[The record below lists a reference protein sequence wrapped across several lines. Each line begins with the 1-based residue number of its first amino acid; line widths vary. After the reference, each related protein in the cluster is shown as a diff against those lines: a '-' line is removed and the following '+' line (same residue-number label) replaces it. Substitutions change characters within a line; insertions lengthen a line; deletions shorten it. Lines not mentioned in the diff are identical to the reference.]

1 MLFQGYQWTVNIG
14 NTSKAQ
20 KKSQE
25 EKEDAIQKQAM
36 VLLSALNSVSYMILG
51 RQSTHR
57 QFKHFILLPFFTP
70 GVQHSVK

>member
-1 MLFQGYQWTVNIG
+1 M
-14 NTSKAQ
+14 KPR
-20 KKSQE
+20 KKQE

-36 VLLSALNSVSYMILG
+36 ALLSALNSVSYMILG

-70 GVQHSVK
+70 GV